1 MTGSVTYSFPR
12 AVQGSGSRDNG
23 CTSSIPTN
31 LMSTTDTLLLSD
43 ATSTPAGPFT
53 GDLGQV
59 LGLLRETFGIEF
71 DLVDGT
77 SGELIHRSVEQ
88 PSSDWELKAEL
99 CKEVSRRCRPE
110 VIGDEDPFAVLAI
123 PLTGGVK
130 SPTLAVATFVTRP
143 IVPGEQFMRSSYTLG
158 MDPQDAAIWAARQT
172 PWAPEILGR
181 VGDLLMERMADAKRI
196 KKLERETENISSH
209 LATTYEEISILYR
222 LTQNLRISESDEDL
236 GLLALEWMHEVMP
249 ARGLAIYLLSAVEK
263 STESSHQNTRGKPV
277 LLRHGE
283 CPLDQAQFG
292 QLIDYLDLT
301 SEHHPRVINR
311 SAADY
316 SDWPFSE
323 IRQMIAVPLAE
334 GDNLFGWLA
343 VFNHATGED
352 FGTVESSLL
361 GSVAAILGI
370 HGGNLELYRQQAE
383 LFAGIVRV
391 LTSAIDAKD
400 PYTCGHSDRVARIS
414 VRLAQEIG
422 CDAETV
428 NTIYLSGLLHDIGK
442 IGIDDNVLRKPG
454 ILTESEYEHIK
465 EHVTIGHKILMELK
479 SLDDVLPVVL
489 HHHESW
495 DGSGY
500 PIHLPGEKIPLSA
513 RIVAVADA
521 FDAMASKRP
530 YRDIMSD
537 EKIEEIFKS
546 GSAKQWDPTV
556 VEAFF
561 RSREDVKEIVSG
573 SDDRRGVDQ
582 GRLK

>member
-1 MTGSVTYSFPR
+1 
-12 AVQGSGSRDNG
+12 
-23 CTSSIPTN
+23 
-31 LMSTTDTLLLSD
+31 MSTTDEILFCD
-43 ATSTPAGPFT
+43 AIGTPAGPST
-53 GDLGQV
+53 EDLGQA
-59 LGLLRETFGIEF
+59 LGILRETFGIDF

-77 SGELIHRSVEQ
+77 SGELVHRSVEQ
-88 PSSDWELKAEL
+88 PSSDWELMAEL

-123 PLTGGVK
+123 PLVRPEKGPSV
-130 SPTLAVATFVTRP
+130 AVATFVTRT
-143 IVPGEQFMRSSYTLG
+143 IVPGEEFTRSSFALG
-158 MDPQDAAIWAARQT
+158 MDHQDAAVWAAGQT
-172 PWAPEILGR
+172 PWAPEILVR
-181 VGDLLMERMADAKRI
+181 VGDLVVDRMAAASRI
-196 KKLERETENISSH
+196 EKLQRETEDISAH

-236 GLLALEWMHEVMP
+236 GRLALEWMHEVVP
-249 ARGLAIYLLSAVEK
+249 ARGLAIYLLPVVEESA
-263 STESSHQNTRGKPV
+263 ESSPQNARAKPA

-283 CPLDQAQFG
+283 CPLDEAQFG
-292 QLIDYLDLT
+292 QLIDCLDLT
-301 SEHHPRVINR
+301 SENKPRVVNR
-311 SAADY
+311 PEAECG
-316 SDWPFSE
+316 DWLFPD

-343 VFNHATGED
+343 VFNHVSGEV
-352 FGTVESSLL
+352 FTTVETGLL
-361 GSVAAILGI
+361 SSVAAILGI

-383 LFAGIVRV
+383 LFAEIVQV

-414 VRLAQEIG
+414 VRLAQEMG

-428 NTIYLSGLLHDIGK
+428 NSIYLSGLLHDIGK
-442 IGIDDNVLRKPG
+442 IGIDDSVLRKPG
-454 ILTESEYEHIK
+454 SLTEAEYEHIK
-465 EHVTIGHKILMELK
+465 EHVLIGHKILMDVR

-495 DGSGY
+495 DGFGY
-500 PIHLPGEKIPLSA
+500 PEQLPGEEIPLPA

-530 YRDIMSD
+530 YRDIMPS
-537 EKIEEIFKS
+537 EKIVEIFKS
-546 GSAKQWDPTV
+546 GSGKQWDPTV

-561 RSREDVKEIVSG
+561 RSLEDLREIFTG
-573 SDDRRGVDQ
+573 SDNGQRTEL

>member
-1 MTGSVTYSFPR
+1 M
-12 AVQGSGSRDNG
+12 
-23 CTSSIPTN
+23 
-31 LMSTTDTLLLSD
+31 
-43 ATSTPAGPFT
+43 
-53 GDLGQV
+53 LGI
-59 LGLLRETFGIEF
+59 LRETFGVEF

-77 SGELIHRSVEQ
+77 SGELIRRSVEQ

-99 CKEVSRRCRPE
+99 CKEVFRRCRPE

-123 PLTGGVK
+123 PLAGPEM
-130 SPTLAVATFVTRP
+130 SPSVAVATFVTRS
-143 IVPGEQFMRSSYTLG
+143 IMPGEQFTRSSYTLG
-158 MDPQDAAIWAARQT
+158 MDPQDAAAWAAGQT
-172 PWAPEILGR
+172 PWAPETLGR
-181 VGDLLMERMADAKRI
+181 VGDLVMAQMAATSRI
-196 KKLERETENISSH
+196 EKLERETENISGH

-236 GLLALEWMHEVMP
+236 GLLALEWMHEVVP
-249 ARGLAIYLLSAVEK
+249 AEGLAIYLLPVVEESAEPLP
-263 STESSHQNTRGKPV
+263 QNTRAKPV
-277 LLRHGE
+277 LLRYGE
-283 CPLDQAQFG
+283 CPLDRAQFG
-292 QLIDYLDLT
+292 QLIDCLDLT
-301 SEHHPRVINR
+301 SAHQPKVINR
-311 SAADY
+311 PDAEC

-323 IRQMIAVPLAE
+323 TRQMIAVPLAE

-343 VFNHATGED
+343 VFNHVTGED
-352 FGTVESSLL
+352 FGTVETSLL
-361 GSVAAILGI
+361 SSVAAILGI

-383 LFAGIVRV
+383 LFAGIVHV

-414 VRLAQEIG
+414 VRLAQELG
-422 CDAETV
+422 CNAETV

-454 ILTESEYEHIK
+454 KLTDSEYEHIK
-465 EHVTIGHKILMELK
+465 EHVSIGHKILMDLK

-495 DGSGY
+495 DGHGY
-500 PIHLPGEKIPLSA
+500 PKHLPGKEIPLSA

-530 YRDIMSD
+530 YRDVMPD
-537 EKIEEIFKS
+537 EKIDEILKS
-546 GSAKQWDPTV
+546 GSGTQWDPAV

-561 RSREDVKEIVSG
+561 QSRNDIGEIVSS
-573 SDDRRGVDQ
+573 SDDDARGAGQ